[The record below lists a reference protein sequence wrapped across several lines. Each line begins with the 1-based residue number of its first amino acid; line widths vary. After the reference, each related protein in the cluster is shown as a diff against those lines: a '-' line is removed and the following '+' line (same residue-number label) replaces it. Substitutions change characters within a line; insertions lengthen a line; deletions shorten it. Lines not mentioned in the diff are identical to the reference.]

1 MTTKR
6 LTRSSSDK
14 MIAGVCGGLAHYFDV
29 DPTLVRL
36 GFVAL
41 LLIGMGS
48 PVLAYL
54 VLWLLMPLDEN
65 IEASPQQTLSSNIK
79 EMTNKAREVTGQ
91 VKQQVDAFKRNNTTQ
106 GPGDQI

>member
-1 MTTKR
+1 MPTKR
-6 LTRSSSDK
+6 LTRSSNDK
-14 MIAGVCGGLAHYFDV
+14 MIAGVCGGLANYFNI

-41 LLIGMGS
+41 LLLGMGS

-54 VLWLLMPLDEN
+54 VLWLLMPLDEDVS
-65 IEASPQQTLSSNIK
+65 ATPQQTLSSNFK

-91 VKQQVDAFKRNNTTQ
+91 VKQQVNAFKRNDATQ

>member
-1 MTTKR
+1 MMTKR
-6 LTRSSSDK
+6 LTRSSNDK
-14 MIAGVCGGLAHYFDV
+14 MIAGVCGGLASYFEI

-41 LLIGMGS
+41 LLLGGS

-54 VLWLLMPLDEN
+54 VLWLLMPLDEHIN
-65 IEASPQQTLSSNIK
+65 DTPQQTLSSNIK

-91 VKQQVDAFKRNNTTQ
+91 VKQQVNAFKRNDTTQ

>member
-1 MTTKR
+1 MMTKR
-6 LTRSSSDK
+6 LTRSSNDK
-14 MIAGVCGGLAHYFDV
+14 MIAGVCGGLASYFEI

-41 LLIGMGS
+41 LLLGGS
-48 PVLAYL
+48 PVLVYL
-54 VLWLLMPLDEN
+54 VLWLLMPLDEHIN
-65 IEASPQQTLSSNIK
+65 DTPQQTLSSNIK

-91 VKQQVDAFKRNNTTQ
+91 VKQQVNAFKRNDTTQ